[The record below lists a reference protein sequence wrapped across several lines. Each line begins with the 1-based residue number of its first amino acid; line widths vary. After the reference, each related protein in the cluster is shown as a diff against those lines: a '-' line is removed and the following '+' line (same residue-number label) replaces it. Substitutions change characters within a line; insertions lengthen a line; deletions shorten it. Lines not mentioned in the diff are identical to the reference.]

1 METNGG
7 ELSTISTCKYMS
19 TTGHF
24 TMFTNQ
30 TGNYG
35 MGCHHGTRIPDGK
48 NKQKQTKK
56 NIKQKNK
63 KTKTKLK
70 NNKKNFFRNLTQMV
84 KQTNKK

>member
-1 METNGG
+1 
-7 ELSTISTCKYMS
+7 
-19 TTGHF
+19 
-24 TMFTNQ
+24 MFTNQ

-35 MGCHHGTRIPDGK
+35 MGCHHGMRIPDGK
-48 NKQKQTKK
+48 NKKKQKKI

-70 NNKKNFFRNLTQMV
+70 NNKKKFFRNLTQMV